1 MIISCGHCVQ
11 CSGACF
17 FLTLLCRVLQAQ
29 PQAVRQAAQLF
40 AAAAVSLLAT
50 ASAPQAMLAAVSEP
64 AQESGVQRVE
74 RAREQVEY
82 KLGLQQQ
89 VKRAE
94 EIARR
99 AQLER
104 VVEGVQA
111 RLDLK
116 LTEERANLQAAKV
129 RSLPRPVLYV
139 HVDALALTSILASRK
154 RLRLNVPTLC
164 N

>member
-1 MIISCGHCVQ
+1 M
-11 CSGACF
+11 
-17 FLTLLCRVLQAQ
+17 
-29 PQAVRQAAQLF
+29 
-40 AAAAVSLLAT
+40 
-50 ASAPQAMLAAVSEP
+50 
-64 AQESGVQRVE
+64 E
-74 RAREQVEY
+74 RARKQVEY

-129 RSLPRPVLYV
+129 RSLPRPVLCV
-139 HVDALALTSILASRK
+139 HVDALALTYSLASRK
-154 RLRLNVPTLC
+154 RVRLNFPTLC

>member
-1 MIISCGHCVQ
+1 M
-11 CSGACF
+11 
-17 FLTLLCRVLQAQ
+17 LQAQ
-29 PQAVRQAAQLF
+29 LQAVRQAAQLV

-50 ASAPQAMLAAVSEP
+50 ASAPQATLAAVSEP

-116 LTEERANLQAAKV
+116 LTEERANLQAAKC
-129 RSLPRPVLYV
+129 
-139 HVDALALTSILASRK
+139 ALFLGQCFACMSTRWL
-154 RLRLNVPTLC
+154 
-164 N
+164 